1 MTTVTPL
8 KNQSCLFA
16 LAYESHVC
24 EVLIFHELTI
34 LFLCHDQILSLVIN
48 IDHLAISWDTFP
60 GQCRTRRLCQWPS
73 AREEEGAQT
82 PIAEG
87 AFEQDI

>member
-1 MTTVTPL
+1 MIWYINVL
-8 KNQSCLFA
+8 CLI
-16 LAYESHVC
+16 
-24 EVLIFHELTI
+24 LIINTFVII

-60 GQCRTRRLCQWPS
+60 GQCSTRSLCRWPS
-73 AREEEGAQT
+73 AGEEEGAQT